1 MSPFGRLST
10 VNDELVGD
18 AARELLDM
26 RTTRR
31 VVPDLP
37 FALRP
42 ETLNDAYAIQHRV
55 VAGLV
60 TQGGARCIGYKVAC
74 TNEIAQA
81 ALQIDRPVFGRLM
94 SHTTSPSG
102 ATLAADRFT
111 HRVIEAEFAFR
122 VGVDVEA
129 VNGGHTPA
137 TIAEHIDA
145 LIPGIEIVD
154 YRFESWAVGALR
166 IAADNAIHG
175 WWLRGDPVTD
185 WRGHD
190 LAASAVSV
198 TRAGNLVTTGSG
210 AAVLGHPLNVMAW
223 LADELPRF
231 GLQLRRGDVV
241 TTGVATNVF
250 EAGAG
255 DSCVADFGPFG
266 TVTLAFD

>member
-1 MSPFGRLST
+1 M
-10 VNDELVGD
+10 NDELVGD
-18 AARELLDM
+18 AATELLDM
-26 RTTRR
+26 RASRR
-31 VVPDLP
+31 VVQDLP

-42 ETLNDAYAIQHRV
+42 ETLSDAYAIQHGV

-60 TQGGARCIGYKVAC
+60 AQGGGQCIGFKVAC

-122 VGVDVEA
+122 IGVDVEA
-129 VNGGHTPA
+129 VDGGHTRA

-145 LIPGIEIVD
+145 VIPGIEIVD

-166 IAADNAIHG
+166 VAADNAIHG
-175 WWLRGDPVTD
+175 WWVRGELVTD
-185 WRGHD
+185 WRGYD

-198 TRAGNLVTTGSG
+198 TRNGELVTTGSG

-231 GLQLRRGDVV
+231 GLRLSRGDVV
-241 TTGVATNVF
+241 TTGVATDVF

-255 DSCVADFGPFG
+255 DSCVADFGPIG
-266 TVTLAFD
+266 TVTVAFN